1 MAVVAHALLET
12 VHVWDPVTRNV
23 PVEKCI
29 FYRARQG
36 VEKVK
41 QDLKAVLITNYKVWP
56 AVQILNF
63 SVVPVKLQVLS
74 LCRPNPRTNDL
85 TPVTCIVAA
94 GMAQHRTHVKA
105 YKQTVQVLFVN
116 LVAVWWNCVLSM
128 TQHK

>member
-1 MAVVAHALLET
+1 MAGDVVRL
-12 VHVWDPVTRNV
+12 
-23 PVEKCI
+23 K
-29 FYRARQG
+29 G
-36 VEKVK
+36 VENVK
-41 QDLKAVLITNYKVWP
+41 PTLKPVLFTNIKVWP
-56 AVQILNF
+56 AVKILNF
-63 SVVPVKLQVLS
+63 PVVPVKIQVLS